1 MRKPL
6 FLLCLSLC
14 VAPAV
19 HAQRPMVII
28 NGVRM
33 EKCDAPSGT
42 GLSPLGNIDPAAIE
56 KVDVLKGEAAARQY
70 GADAMNGVIEV
81 TTKKGTIVSPGAC
94 KAPTTPGG
102 DPLAKILYPP
112 ELVMSHQEAIGLT
125 DRQRTAIMDA
135 VKDIQSKAMTD
146 TQFKLASAGEK
157 LKSLLARAS
166 VDEAVVLQQIDEM
179 LALEREV
186 KRAQMTLLVR
196 IKNQLTAE
204 QRAQLDKLR

>member
-1 MRKPL
+1 MRNPT

-14 VAPAV
+14 LAPAAL
-19 HAQRPMVII
+19 AQRPMVII

-33 EKCDAPSGT
+33 AACEVPAGT
-42 GLSPLGNIDPAAIE
+42 ARSPLGDIDPAAIE
-56 KVDVLKGEAAARQY
+56 SVEVLKGEAAIKQF
-70 GADAMNGVIEV
+70 GPDATNGVIQV
-81 TTKKGTIVSPGAC
+81 TTKKGTIVSPSTC
-94 KAPTTPGG
+94 KASTKSDA
-102 DPLAKILYPP
+102 DPLAKILYSP

-135 VKDIQSKAMTD
+135 VKDIQSKVMTE
-146 TQFKLASAGEK
+146 TQFKLAAAGDR
-157 LKSLLARAS
+157 LKSMLARAS
-166 VDEAVVLQQIDEM
+166 VDEAAVLQQIDEM
-179 LALEREV
+179 LALERDV